1 MIGLSKF
8 HFHSSLFEF
17 FINHFSFCEV
27 KDTRREIKSEKKK
40 EEANRFA
47 KSMGTSRKRRR
58 RRRNEVEIHFPCTV
72 TADPSRKRH
81 LSNVCIHHMGKSL
94 NNIFEACIIIRI
106 FQSVCGRW
114 GRMNYSMK
122 YISFTRFVLPS
133 FQIFKQKKGWK
144 TSIRSPFCKSS
155 RSRIFS
161 MRQNEEERIYRS
173 TVPLFINNDSK
184 RGRGCTNRAQLLPN
198 VTKREKEGEGGTHSA
213 NRGDLERSRDRR
225 RLSRFKFLPIV
236 D

>member
-114 GRMNYSMK
+114 GRMRDNWQRLHEYRYRWHNPRMAFVPPPHCNLAKHSV
-122 YISFTRFVLPS
+122 ISGFCQSRRAPL
-133 FQIFKQKKGWK
+133 
-144 TSIRSPFCKSS
+144 RSCLLSS
-155 RSRIFS
+155 VS
-161 MRQNEEERIYRS
+161 
-173 TVPLFINNDSK
+173 PW
-184 RGRGCTNRAQLLPN
+184 NRDA
-198 VTKREKEGEGGTHSA
+198 EHGSE
-213 NRGDLERSRDRR
+213 
-225 RLSRFKFLPIV
+225 
-236 D
+236 